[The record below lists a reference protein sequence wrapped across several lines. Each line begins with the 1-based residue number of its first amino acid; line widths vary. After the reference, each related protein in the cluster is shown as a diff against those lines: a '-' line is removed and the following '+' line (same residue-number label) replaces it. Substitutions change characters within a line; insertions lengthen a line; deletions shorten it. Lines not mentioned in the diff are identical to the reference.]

1 MLTIRL
7 KGQVTSEGQLL
18 VDLPGDL
25 PPGEVDITIEIPQ
38 AAETF
43 TEEEIAELLTFK
55 PTSGAEVVAAGLT
68 GGWEHKNIT
77 DPVEWVEEQ
86 RRKRKARRT

>member
-7 KGQVTSEGQLL
+7 KGQVTSDGQLL
-18 VDLPGDL
+18 VDLPDNV
-25 PPGEVDITIEIPQ
+25 PPGDVEITIEIAQ
-38 AAETF
+38 ADESF
-43 TEEEIAELLTFK
+43 TEAEIAELLTFK

-77 DPVEWVEEQ
+77 DPVAWVEEQ